1 MARPVGA
8 AGLANSLRR
17 STTTAEAIRSPRPA
31 KPGFVEKTLAGIA
44 GNIEQ
49 AIFSEENARRP
60 GFLQRR
66 DPRVKLLS
74 FILLITATA
83 VSRDWQVLA
92 ALYCLTLLGAWVSKI
107 DMGLFLKRVW
117 YGIPLFS
124 FWVILPSIFFVGDDR
139 IFTIPLGVFDLAPRV
154 EGIEAAVI
162 FLLRVGA
169 CVSLAIL
176 LILSTRWAD
185 LLKSLRVLGVPN
197 VFVVVLAMTYRY
209 VFLLLHTANGMF
221 LARKSRMVAATS
233 GKEQRWWIVSA
244 IGVLMNRSFRMSEDV
259 FQAMQARGF
268 TDEIRTFSNYRIRS
282 LDVALLA
289 IAGLAAAISVYAGRV
304 WV

>member
-1 MARPVGA
+1 V
-8 AGLANSLRR
+8 
-17 STTTAEAIRSPRPA
+17 TTTEAAATAPVRRAKPA

-49 AIFSEENARRP
+49 AVFSEENARRP

-66 DPRVKLLS
+66 DPRAKLVS
-74 FILLITATA
+74 FILLIVATA
-83 VSRDWQVLA
+83 IARDWPVLV
-92 ALYCLTLLGAWVSKI
+92 ALYGLTLAGAFVSKI

-117 YGIPLFS
+117 YGVPLFS

-139 IFTIPLGVFDLAPRV
+139 LFTIPLGLFDLAPRL
-154 EGIEAAVI
+154 EGIEAALI

-185 LLKSLRVLGVPN
+185 LLKSLRVLGVPS
-197 VFVVVLAMTYRY
+197 VFVLVLAMTYRY
-209 VFLLLHTANGMF
+209 VFLLLHTANAMF

-233 GKEQRWWIVSA
+233 GKEQRWWVVSA
-244 IGVLMNRSFRMSEDV
+244 IGVLMNRSFRMSEEV
-259 FQAMQARGF
+259 FQAMQSRGF
-268 TDEIRTFSNYRIRS
+268 TDEIRTVTGYRLQT
-282 LDVALLA
+282 LDFVLVA
-289 IAGLAAAISVYAGRV
+289 IAGLAAALSIYAGRV
-304 WV
+304 WL